1 MIQVNRIYLIFNRL
15 VTKKFLV
22 DTSDMRTRKVF
33 RMPLDKILCLSAN
46 AILTIIALWSIASVF
61 FENATIDSIIAR
73 FSVASACMAN
83 LFSKHRLIRIIFLIM
98 AFVLIIVATTLYV
111 HKANKM

>member
-1 MIQVNRIYLIFNRL
+1 
-15 VTKKFLV
+15 
-22 DTSDMRTRKVF
+22 
-33 RMPLDKILCLSAN
+33 MPLDKILCLSAN

-83 LFSKHRLIRIIFLIM
+83 LFSKHRLIRIIFLI
-98 AFVLIIVATTLYV
+98 TLDL
-111 HKANKM
+111 HPRITDKIERINL

>member
-1 MIQVNRIYLIFNRL
+1 
-15 VTKKFLV
+15 
-22 DTSDMRTRKVF
+22 
-33 RMPLDKILCLSAN
+33 
-46 AILTIIALWSIASVF
+46 
-61 FENATIDSIIAR
+61 
-73 FSVASACMAN
+73 MAN

>member
-1 MIQVNRIYLIFNRL
+1 MEYCISL
-15 VTKKFLV
+15 
-22 DTSDMRTRKVF
+22 
-33 RMPLDKILCLSAN
+33 
-46 AILTIIALWSIASVF
+46 

-98 AFVLIIVATTLYV
+98 AFVLIIVSQPP
-111 HKANKM
+111 

>member
-1 MIQVNRIYLIFNRL
+1 MEYCISLF
-15 VTKKFLV
+15 
-22 DTSDMRTRKVF
+22 RK
-33 RMPLDKILCLSAN
+33 RH
-46 AILTIIALWSIASVF
+46 
-61 FENATIDSIIAR
+61 IDSIIAR

-98 AFVLIIVATTLYV
+98 AFVLIIVATALYV

>member
-1 MIQVNRIYLIFNRL
+1 
-15 VTKKFLV
+15 
-22 DTSDMRTRKVF
+22 
-33 RMPLDKILCLSAN
+33 MPLDKILCLSAN

-73 FSVASACMAN
+73 FSVASACICMAN

>member
-1 MIQVNRIYLIFNRL
+1 
-15 VTKKFLV
+15 
-22 DTSDMRTRKVF
+22 
-33 RMPLDKILCLSAN
+33 MPLDKILCLSAN

-73 FSVASACMAN
+73 FSVASACN

>member
-1 MIQVNRIYLIFNRL
+1 
-15 VTKKFLV
+15 
-22 DTSDMRTRKVF
+22 
-33 RMPLDKILCLSAN
+33 MPLDKILCLSAN

-98 AFVLIIVATTLYV
+98 AFVLIIVATTFYV

>member
-1 MIQVNRIYLIFNRL
+1 
-15 VTKKFLV
+15 
-22 DTSDMRTRKVF
+22 
-33 RMPLDKILCLSAN
+33 MPLDKILCLSAN
-46 AILTIIALWSIASVF
+46 AILTI
-61 FENATIDSIIAR
+61 IDSIIAR

>member
-1 MIQVNRIYLIFNRL
+1 MEYCI
-15 VTKKFLV
+15 
-22 DTSDMRTRKVF
+22 S
-33 RMPLDKILCLSAN
+33 LS
-46 AILTIIALWSIASVF
+46 L

>member
-1 MIQVNRIYLIFNRL
+1 
-15 VTKKFLV
+15 
-22 DTSDMRTRKVF
+22 
-33 RMPLDKILCLSAN
+33 MPLDKILCLSAN

-83 LFSKHRLIRIIFLIM
+83 LFSKHRLIRIPHYGICTDNCCNRPLCP
-98 AFVLIIVATTLYV
+98 
-111 HKANKM
+111 

>member
-1 MIQVNRIYLIFNRL
+1 
-15 VTKKFLV
+15 
-22 DTSDMRTRKVF
+22 
-33 RMPLDKILCLSAN
+33 MPLDKILCLSAN
-46 AILTIIALWSIASVF
+46 AILTIIALWSISSVF
-61 FENATIDSIIAR
+61 FENATIIAR

>member
-1 MIQVNRIYLIFNRL
+1 MEYCISLF
-15 VTKKFLV
+15 
-22 DTSDMRTRKVF
+22 RKRHNCF
-33 RMPLDKILCLSAN
+33 YNSPFQRGS
-46 AILTIIALWSIASVF
+46 
-61 FENATIDSIIAR
+61 
-73 FSVASACMAN
+73 CMAN